1 MPKKG
6 TQKQEQNQFY
16 PYIAETANI
25 YVTKGFD
32 KANEA
37 LSKRQE
43 SQKTKK
49 DIMVNY
55 AIALA
60 AEKMAQLY
68 GYGPVETNIHE
79 NIEMFNNEAA
89 GRRDQILNSIEFKTV
104 CENLTVEE
112 LRDLAAPKD
121 DKEKAAS
128 IETFKQRYDKQVE
141 KNAPEIM
148 ARKESA
154 RMEDLLSD
162 LRQSTQKS
170 FVGKLKSFFVGNS
183 AQYKSAYS
191 AMERISR
198 QSDMT
203 PEARANAKQAI
214 KNYLDLRGK
223 KVRDHQYGRDRFDA
237 FMKGMSMLM
246 EPQEFVDYCK
256 DLDAQRGQLDKGYKG
271 HIDPEAYMTPEAKE
285 KRAAE
290 QERKAREAEER
301 RAQET
306 VHRVP
311 YDQQMLANNAER
323 DGAIS
328 EAHACVDFLRNV
340 RGEPSEKN
348 RTWVEEQMLA
358 HPEARELARKV
369 VQKRGLDIEIPET
382 AVDKLD
388 AKSQKLLKEQEK
400 KMLDFDRKV
409 HPDLYPAQ
417 EKEKGPTMQL

>member
-1 MPKKG
+1 MPKKEN
-6 TQKQEQNQFY
+6 QKKEPNKYYQYF
-16 PYIAETANI
+16 AETANTF
-25 YVTKGFD
+25 VANGFE
-32 KANEA
+32 KANNAIGTEQDA
-37 LSKRQE
+37 KE
-43 SQKTKK
+43 E
-49 DIMVNY
+49 IMTNLAV
-55 AIALA
+55 ALA
-60 AEKMAQLY
+60 LEQMQRQY
-68 GYGPVETNIHE
+68 GYGPQEDDIERNIDRYKSE
-79 NIEMFNNEAA
+79 VA
-89 GRRDQILNSIEFKTV
+89 GRMNAIKDSYEFKTV
-104 CENLTVEE
+104 CENLTTEQ
-112 LRDLAAPKD
+112 LRDLAGEQKNGIWTAT
-121 DKEKAAS
+121 S
-128 IETFKQRYDKQVE
+128 IDSFKKRYDAQVE
-141 KNAPEIM
+141 KRAPEIM
-148 ARKESA
+148 ARKEQD
-154 RMEDLLSD
+154 RMQELVSD
-162 LRQSTQKS
+162 LRLSTQKS
-170 FVGKLKSFFVGNS
+170 FTGRLKSFFVGNS
-183 AQYKSAYS
+183 AEYKAAFSA
-191 AMERISR
+191 I
-198 QSDMT
+198 QSLSGQTKMT
-203 PEARANAKQAI
+203 PVQRNNAKDAI
-214 KNYLDLRGK
+214 KRYLDLRGK

-301 RAQET
+301 RAQEA
-306 VHRVP
+306 VDRVP
-311 YDQQMLANNAER
+311 YDQNMLANNAER

-348 RTWVEEQMLA
+348 RMWVDEQMLA

-400 KMLDFDRKV
+400 KMLDFDRRV